1 MTTATHKP
9 ILFVDVDGV
18 ISLFGFAPDAAH
30 LPGPFHW
37 IDGIAH
43 CIPEVAGER
52 LRRLADRFELVW
64 ATGWEEKANEYLP
77 FILGLDGEFPVLT
90 FDGRAVFGSAHWKLD
105 AIDEY
110 ARGRP
115 AAWIDDNLDD
125 ACKLWALE
133 RAEPTLLIETESATG
148 ITDEHVDELLEW
160 AGGIPP
166 EQASETA
173 NVQAFLRAVDA
184 MNADDESRLKEL
196 VTEDLVFMPLR
207 AGTEGAYEGHEGVER
222 FLADNRDAFEEFRA
236 RYDEVIDLGDDRL
249 LAAGSV
255 YVRGKESGADSEVA
269 TAGIGTMRDGKLARW
284 EDFGDRERARR
295 EAGLG

>member
-1 MTTATHKP
+1 LTNATDKP

-37 IDGIAH
+37 VDGIAH

-52 LRRLADRFELVW
+52 LKRLADHFEMVW

-110 ARGRP
+110 AADRP

-125 ACKLWALE
+125 ACKLWALK
-133 RAEPTLLIETESATG
+133 RTAPTLLVQTEPATG
-148 ITDEHVDELLEW
+148 ITDEHVDELLRW
-160 AGGIPP
+160 ANEIRPSAA
-166 EQASETA
+166 E
-173 NVQAFLRAVDA
+173 
-184 MNADDESRLKEL
+184 NAC
-196 VTEDLVFMPLR
+196 
-207 AGTEGAYEGHEGVER
+207 
-222 FLADNRDAFEEFRA
+222 
-236 RYDEVIDLGDDRL
+236 
-249 LAAGSV
+249 
-255 YVRGKESGADSEVA
+255 
-269 TAGIGTMRDGKLARW
+269 
-284 EDFGDRERARR
+284 
-295 EAGLG
+295 